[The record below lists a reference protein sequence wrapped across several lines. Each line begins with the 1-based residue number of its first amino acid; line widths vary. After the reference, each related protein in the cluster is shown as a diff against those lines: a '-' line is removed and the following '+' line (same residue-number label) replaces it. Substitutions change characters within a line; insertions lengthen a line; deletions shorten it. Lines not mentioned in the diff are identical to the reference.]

1 MMNFFEQ
8 RGPNILQIMK
18 KTKGSTQKRVT
29 DKHSKARGVITD
41 DMLEELNK
49 RNQERAKNLIKEMGN
64 KWAHHP
70 DNYVKR
76 KDGKVYK

>member
-1 MMNFFEQ
+1 MNLFEQ

-18 KTKGSTQKRVT
+18 KHKGSIQKRIA
-29 DKHSKARGVITD
+29 DKQSKLRGVITND
-41 DMLEELNK
+41 IIDQLEYRNK
-49 RNQERAKNLIKEMGN
+49 ERAKNLIKEMGN

>member
-1 MMNFFEQ
+1 MNFFEQ

-18 KTKGSTQKRVT
+18 RHKGATQKRVT
-29 DKHSKARGVITD
+29 DKHSKLRGVMTLDILD
-41 DMLEELNK
+41 ELDK
-49 RNQERAKNLIKEMGN
+49 RNQERAKNLIKAMGN

>member
-1 MMNFFEQ
+1 MNLFEQ

-18 KTKGSTQKRVT
+18 RHKGATQKRVT
-29 DKHSKARGVITD
+29 DKHSKLRGVITD
-41 DMLEELNK
+41 DILDELDK
-49 RNQERAKNLIKEMGN
+49 RNKERAKNLIKEMGE

-70 DNYVKR
+70 VNHIKR

>member
-1 MMNFFEQ
+1 MNFFEQ

-18 KTKGSTQKRVT
+18 RPKGSTQKRVT
-29 DKHSKARGVITD
+29 DKHSKLRGVITD
-41 DMLEELNK
+41 DILDELDK
-49 RNQERAKNLIKEMGN
+49 RNKERAKNLIKEMGE

-70 DNYVKR
+70 ANHIKR

>member
-1 MMNFFEQ
+1 MNFFEQ

-18 KTKGSTQKRVT
+18 KPKGSTQKRIT
-29 DKHSKARGVITD
+29 DKQSKLRGVMTMDILD
-41 DMLEELNK
+41 ELDK
-49 RNQERAKNLIKEMGN
+49 RNQERAKNLIKEMGS

-70 DNYVKR
+70 NNYVKR

>member
-1 MMNFFEQ
+1 MNLFTQ
-8 RGPNILQIMK
+8 RGANILELIK
-18 KTKGSTQKRVT
+18 RPKGSTQKRIT
-29 DKHSKARGVITD
+29 DKHSKLRGVMTMDILD
-41 DMLEELNK
+41 ELDRK
-49 RNQERAKNLIKEMGN
+49 NQERAKNLIKEMGS

>member
-1 MMNFFEQ
+1 MNFFEQ

-18 KTKGSTQKRVT
+18 RHKGATQKRVT
-29 DKHSKARGVITD
+29 DKHSKLRGVMT
-41 DMLEELNK
+41 LEILDELDK

>member
-1 MMNFFEQ
+1 MNFFEQ

-18 KTKGSTQKRVT
+18 RYKGSTQKSVT
-29 DKHSKARGVITD
+29 DKHSKLRGVVTD
-41 DMLEELNK
+41 EMLDELDK
-49 RNQERAKNLIKEMGN
+49 RNQERAKKLIKEMGN

>member
-1 MMNFFEQ
+1 
-8 RGPNILQIMK
+8 MK
-18 KTKGSTQKRVT
+18 RYKGSTQKSVT
-29 DKHSKARGVITD
+29 DKHSRSRGVVTD
-41 DMLEELNK
+41 EMLDELDK
-49 RNQERAKNLIKEMGN
+49 RNQERAKKLIKEMGN

>member
-1 MMNFFEQ
+1 MNFFEQ

-18 KTKGSTQKRVT
+18 RPKGSTQKRVT
-29 DKHSKARGVITD
+29 DKHSKLRGVITD
-41 DMLEELNK
+41 DILDELDK
-49 RNQERAKNLIKEMGN
+49 RNKERAKNLIKEMGE

-70 DNYVKR
+70 VNHIKR

>member
-1 MMNFFEQ
+1 MNLFEQ

-18 KTKGSTQKRVT
+18 KPKGSTQKRVT
-29 DKHSKARGVITD
+29 DKHSKLRGVITD
-41 DMLEELNK
+41 DILDELDK

-70 DNYVKR
+70 DNYVQR
-76 KDGKVYK
+76 KDGKVYR

>member
-1 MMNFFEQ
+1 MNLFEQ

-18 KTKGSTQKRVT
+18 RHKGSTQKRVT
-29 DKHSKARGVITD
+29 DKHSKLRGVVTD
-41 DMLEELNK
+41 EMLDALDK
-49 RNQERAKNLIKEMGN
+49 RNQERAKNLIKEMGE

-70 DNYVKR
+70 VNHIKR

>member
-1 MMNFFEQ
+1 MNLFEQ

-18 KTKGSTQKRVT
+18 RHKGSTQKRVT
-29 DKHSKARGVITD
+29 DKHSKLRGVITD
-41 DMLEELNK
+41 DILDELDK
-49 RNQERAKNLIKEMGN
+49 RNKERAKNLIKEMGE

-70 DNYVKR
+70 VNHIKR

>member
-1 MMNFFEQ
+1 MNFLFEQ

-18 KTKGSTQKRVT
+18 KYTGSTQKSVT
-29 DKHSKARGVITD
+29 DKHSKLRGVVTD
-41 DMLEELNK
+41 EMLDELDK
-49 RNQERAKNLIKEMGN
+49 RNQERAKKLIKEMGN

-70 DNYVKR
+70 DNYIKR